1 LPATADVFSIAPKPG
16 IVALVAAMPAF
27 ARDRHTPMNT
37 LTLVRCATAFAIGC
51 ATSLALAAA
60 DDPALARGRYITRTG
75 GCNDC
80 HTPGYAETAGA
91 VPESQWLVGAPVGFK
106 GPWGVSYPSN
116 LRLIVQTMTEDA
128 WLPYARSPRRPPM
141 PWFNLRDMSDA
152 DLRDVY
158 RYIRSLG
165 PAGTPAPAFAPPGT
179 DVRTP
184 WILFVPQNLPPGAA
198 PAK

>member
-1 LPATADVFSIAPKPG
+1 
-16 IVALVAAMPAF
+16 
-27 ARDRHTPMNT
+27 MNT
-37 LTLVRCATAFAIGC
+37 LTIARCATAFAIGC

-60 DDPALARGRYITRTG
+60 DDPSLARGRYIARTS

-152 DLRDVY
+152 DLRDMY

-184 WILFVPQNLPPGAA
+184 WILFVPQNLPSAAA